1 MNIEIEGD
9 SDAAVAFALLH
20 MIAKGEGREEGAGR
34 EWVLNTFRECLAAVR
49 DDMFT
54 LEIDDEDDEDG
65 DEDEV
70 EDEGEEAAEAQ
81 TVAAEPAAEAAE
93 VESKENQAAGEEA
106 AEAQTPAAEPA
117 AEKTA

>member
-54 LEIDDEDDEDG
+54 LEIDDDEDG
-65 DEDEV
+65 D

-81 TVAAEPAAEAAE
+81 TLAAEPAAEAAE
-93 VESKENQAAGEEA
+93 VESKENHDAGEDA
-106 AEAQTPAAEPA
+106 AEAQIPAAEPA

>member
-54 LEIDDEDDEDG
+54 LEIDDEDDEVG
-65 DEDEV
+65 DEDE
-70 EDEGEEAAEAQ
+70 DEEAAEAQ
-81 TVAAEPAAEAAE
+81 ALAAEPAAEAAE
-93 VESKENQAAGEEA
+93 VESKENHDAGEEA
-106 AEAQTPAAEPA
+106 AEAQIPAAEPA

>member
-1 MNIEIEGD
+1 MKIEIEGD

-34 EWVLNTFRECLAAVR
+34 EWVLNTFRECMAAVR

-65 DEDEV
+65 DDE
-70 EDEGEEAAEAQ
+70 EGDEAEGDEETEAQ
-81 TVAAEPAAEAAE
+81 A
-93 VESKENQAAGEEA
+93 
-106 AEAQTPAAEPA
+106 PAAEPV

>member
-1 MNIEIEGD
+1 MKIEIEGD

-54 LEIDDEDDEDG
+54 LEIDDEDDEDEDAEDG
-65 DEDEV
+65 DE
-70 EDEGEEAAEAQ
+70 EETEA
-81 TVAAEPAAEAAE
+81 TA
-93 VESKENQAAGEEA
+93 
-106 AEAQTPAAEPA
+106 PAAEPVP
-117 AEKTA
+117 EKTA

>member
-65 DEDEV
+65 DEDE
-70 EDEGEEAAEAQ
+70 GEEAAEAQ

-106 AEAQTPAAEPA
+106 AEVQTPAAEPA

>member
-65 DEDEV
+65 DEDE
-70 EDEGEEAAEAQ
+70 GEEAAEAQ
-81 TVAAEPAAEAAE
+81 TLAAEPAAEAAE
-93 VESKENQAAGEEA
+93 VESNENHHAGEEA
-106 AEAQTPAAEPA
+106 AEAQIPAAEPA

>member
-20 MIAKGEGREEGAGR
+20 MSAKGEGREEGAGR
-34 EWVLNTFRECLAAVR
+34 EWVLNTFREGLAAVR

-65 DEDEV
+65 DEDE
-70 EDEGEEAAEAQ
+70 GEEAAEAQ
-81 TVAAEPAAEAAE
+81 TLAAEPAAEAAE
-93 VESKENQAAGEEA
+93 VESKENHDAGEEA
-106 AEAQTPAAEPA
+106 AEAQIPAAEPA

>member
-65 DEDEV
+65 DEDEG
-70 EDEGEEAAEAQ
+70 EDAAEAQ
-81 TVAAEPAAEAAE
+81 I
-93 VESKENQAAGEEA
+93 
-106 AEAQTPAAEPA
+106 PAAEPA
-117 AEKTA
+117 TEKTA